1 MSRYRFTEFISEI
14 QAEKDIFGN
23 TLLNWQKYGWLG
35 YDKPLETYFLQLDKD
50 EDYPTIWYGT
60 KWLEIKS
67 PYVLTALIEKL
78 FLCSIKFNQ
87 EIIDA
92 LIHERNSN
100 YAEIEIVKRLE
111 EWDNRYREQSFAFQK
126 EYIEEGF
133 VKNVLE
139 TEYNLAD

>member
-1 MSRYRFTEFISEI
+1 MSRYKFAEFVSELEI
-14 QAEKDIFGN
+14 EKDIFGN
-23 TLLNWQKYGWLG
+23 TLSDWQKYGWLG

-50 EDYPTIWYGT
+50 EDYPTVWYGV

-92 LIHERNSN
+92 LISERNSN

-111 EWDNRYREQSFAFQK
+111 EWDNRYREQSFTFT
-126 EYIEEGF
+126 EDYIKEGF
-133 VKNVLE
+133 VKNALE
-139 TEYNLAD
+139 TKYGG

>member
-1 MSRYRFTEFISEI
+1 MSRYRFMEFISEI
-14 QAEKDIFGN
+14 KSEKDIFGN
-23 TLLNWQKYGWLG
+23 KLSDWQKYGWLG

-60 KWLEIKS
+60 KWLAIKS

-78 FLCSIKFNQ
+78 FSCSIKFNQ

-92 LIHERNSN
+92 LIYERNSN
-100 YAEIEIVKRLE
+100 YAETEIVKRLE
-111 EWDNRYREQSFAFQK
+111 EWDDRYSEQPFAFQK

-133 VKNVLE
+133 VKNALE
-139 TEYNLAD
+139 TEYEG